1 MLPFT
6 GYNVGDYL
14 AHWLSI
20 GGRTDAAN
28 LPKLFWVNWFRR
40 DDQRKFLWPGFGDN
54 ARVLKW
60 VLERVDGEGGAVDTP
75 IGRVPTVD
83 AIDTTGLDMD
93 PARLEQLLAVDEDE
107 WRNELP
113 LIEAHFAAI
122 GERLPSELTD
132 ELAALEKRLAG

>member
-1 MLPFT
+1 
-6 GYNVGDYL
+6 
-14 AHWLSI
+14 
-20 GGRTDAAN
+20 
-28 LPKLFWVNWFRR
+28 
-40 DDQRKFLWPGFGDN
+40 
-54 ARVLKW
+54 
-60 VLERVDGEGGAVDTP
+60 
-75 IGRVPTVD
+75 
-83 AIDTTGLDMD
+83 MD